1 MLGNS
6 ANALAIIIGSVLGV
20 LLKNHVSDKLNQTM
34 LQALGLSVLV
44 IGIAGSL
51 KMENILLVII
61 SLVLGALVGE
71 LIDIELGLKHFGDWI
86 ESKFKGD
93 NSDFSKAF
101 VSATLL
107 FCVGS
112 MAVVGSITSGL
123 TGDNTILYAK
133 SLLDGVISFVFASTM
148 GIGVILS
155 AISVFLYQGTI
166 VLLSGG
172 LKPLFDNPLALGD
185 LTAVGSVLIIGIG
198 FNILNIKQ
206 IKVGN
211 MLPALLG
218 PIFFYGIQLLLNNV
232 LL

>member
-71 LIDIELGLKHFGDWI
+71 LMDIELGLKHFGDWI
-86 ESKFKGD
+86 ESKFKGG

-133 SLLDGVISFVFASTM
+133 SLLDGVISFVFAST
-148 GIGVILS
+148 S
-155 AISVFLYQGTI
+155 
-166 VLLSGG
+166 
-172 LKPLFDNPLALGD
+172 
-185 LTAVGSVLIIGIG
+185 
-198 FNILNIKQ
+198 
-206 IKVGN
+206 
-211 MLPALLG
+211 
-218 PIFFYGIQLLLNNV
+218 
-232 LL
+232 

>member
-6 ANALAIIIGSVLGV
+6 ANAVAIIIGSILGV
-20 LLKNHVSDKLNQTM
+20 LLKNHVSEKLNQTM

-51 KMENILLVII
+51 EMENLLLVII

-71 LIDIELGLKHFGDWI
+71 LIDIEQGLKKFGEHI
-86 ESKFKGD
+86 ESKFEGA
-93 NSDFSKAF
+93 NSQFSKAF

-112 MAVVGSITSGL
+112 MAVVGSLTSGL
-123 TGDNTILYAK
+123 TGDNRILYAK
-133 SLLDGVISFVFASTM
+133 AILDGVISFVFASTM
-148 GIGVILS
+148 GIGVMMS
-155 AISVFLYQGTI
+155 AIAVFLYQGTI

-198 FNILNIKQ
+198 INILDIKQ

-211 MLPALLG
+211 MLPALFG
-218 PIFFYGIQLLLNNV
+218 PIIFYGIKLLLHIA
-232 LL
+232 

>member
-6 ANALAIIIGSVLGV
+6 ANAIAIIIGSLLGV
-20 LLKNHVSDKLNQTM
+20 LLKNHVSEKINQTM
-34 LQALGLSVLV
+34 MQALGLCVVV

-51 KMENILLVII
+51 KMQNILLVII
-61 SLVLGALVGE
+61 SLALGALLGE
-71 LIDIELGLKHFGDWI
+71 IIDIEAGLKKFGDWI
-86 ESKFKGD
+86 ESKFKGG
-93 NSDFSKAF
+93 NADFSKAF

-112 MAVVGSITSGL
+112 MAVVGSITSGI

-133 SLLDGVISFVFASTM
+133 ALLDGVISFVFASTM
-148 GIGVILS
+148 GIGVLLS
-155 AISVFLYQGTI
+155 AVSVFIYQGSI

-198 FNILNIKQ
+198 INILDIKQ

-211 MLPALLG
+211 MLPALFG
-218 PIFFYGIQLLLNNV
+218 PILFYGVKLLLS
-232 LL
+232 